1 VAAQDLADAKKN
13 AAHQRRTL
21 VFIDESG
28 LSTKPTRVR
37 TWSLRGQTPL
47 LHESFG
53 WKSLSII
60 GGLTLKRFCFQ
71 IHKGSLKSPQVVEFI
86 QHLRRHIKGRLLLIW
101 DGAAI
106 HRSALVRDYLA
117 STRGKVT
124 AERLPPYAPELNPVE
139 YMWAHLKCHEIANLI
154 TTQAWELSFEATAA
168 LRRMRRRPSILAACF
183 SQSELWP

>member
-1 VAAQDLADAKKN
+1 V
-13 AAHQRRTL
+13 
-21 VFIDESG
+21 
-28 LSTKPTRVR
+28 
-37 TWSLRGQTPL
+37 
-47 LHESFG
+47 LHESFS

-60 GGLTLKRFCFQ
+60 GGLTLRRFYFQ
-71 IHKGSLKSPQVVEFI
+71 IHQGSIKGPQVVEFI
-86 QHLRRHIKGRLLLIW
+86 RHLQRHIKSRILIIW

-106 HRSALVRDYLA
+106 HRSALVKDYLA
-117 STRGKVT
+117 TTKGKVI

-168 LRRMRRRPSILAACF
+168 LRRMRRRPSIIAACL